1 VPEIARAEGEGER
14 EQRGDGGERTG
25 MTLHRRP
32 LQRASVIER
41 AALRDRLLDE
51 LLDQA
56 RRMRG

>member
-1 VPEIARAEGEGER
+1 
-14 EQRGDGGERTG
+14 

-41 AALRDRLLDE
+41 AALGDRLLDE

-56 RRMRG
+56 RENAPLSRRPRSPRPR